1 MDAVTR
7 EFIGVS
13 PHFMRSLP
21 QLFFVAILC
30 PFIWGMNTKI
40 LSFLKEWLL
49 HFATL
54 VFLFNFFDSIDFI
67 SKRARWGDYLRNDD
81 GTPDTVFDRIIRH
94 TFYNAEIFEM
104 MAFTLFVELLYRF
117 VFKKY
122 RWPVFII
129 ASAVCCCLVLVGHAL
144 LTHRE
149 LAGGLEFLWVLMGYM
164 VGYALLREFFHR
176 KLYKLNVRLGRS
188 ENELQ
193 LLKQQLDPHF
203 LFNTL
208 NYLYGT
214 ALREKAESTAEGIE
228 VMSGMMRY
236 SVEGMQ
242 QTFIPLADEIEFI
255 EQYLYLQRVRLPEKT
270 SNGIKTTMAV
280 SDKAYVIAPMLLIP
294 FIENAFKHG
303 MSNDASV
310 DIIIDIRT
318 ASNILT
324 MRIINGIHSENLV
337 KGTNSGLNITKR
349 RLELLYPYRHQLE
362 IKAGLDSYDVQLVLT
377 LQPLTK

>member
-1 MDAVTR
+1 MKTKVIS
-7 EFIGVS
+7 FI
-13 PHFMRSLP
+13 
-21 QLFFVAILC
+21 
-30 PFIWGMNTKI
+30 
-40 LSFLKEWLL
+40 KEWLL
-49 HFATL
+49 HFAAL

-67 SKRARWGDYLRNDD
+67 SKRARWG
-81 GTPDTVFDRIIRH
+81 THETVFDRIIRH
-94 TFYNAEIFEM
+94 TFQNPEIFEM
-104 MAFTLFVELLYRF
+104 AAFTILVEALFHF

-144 LTHRE
+144 FTHRE
-149 LAGGLEFLWVLMGYM
+149 LAEGLEFLWILMGYM

-176 KLYKLNVRLGRS
+176 KLYKLKVGLGRS

-242 QTFIPLADEIEFI
+242 ETFVPLAYEINFI
-255 EQYLYLQRVRLPEKT
+255 EQYLYLQRVRLPEK
-270 SNGIKTTMAV
+270 NAGGVKVVIDIKDR
-280 SDKAYVIAPMLLIP
+280 SFVIAPMMLIP

-303 MSNDASV
+303 ITNDAPFDINV
-310 DIIIDIRT
+310 DIRST
-318 ASNILT
+318 GNTLSMTVTN
-324 MRIINGIHSENLV
+324 RIHSGNSV
-337 KGTNSGLNITKR
+337 KGTNSGLHITKR
-349 RLELLYPYRHQLE
+349 RLELLYPYKHQLK
-362 IKAGLDSYDVQLVLT
+362 IKAGTDKYEVLLVLT
-377 LQPLTK
+377 LQPLNK

>member
-1 MDAVTR
+1 MK
-7 EFIGVS
+7 
-13 PHFMRSLP
+13 
-21 QLFFVAILC
+21 
-30 PFIWGMNTKI
+30 TKI
-40 LSFLKEWLL
+40 LSFIKEWLL

-67 SKRARWGDYLRNDD
+67 SKRARWGNYLRNDD

-94 TFYNAEIFEM
+94 TFHNAEIFEM
-104 MAFTLFVELLYRF
+104 MAFTLLVELLYRF

-122 RWPVFII
+122 RWPVFIV
-129 ASAVCCCLVLVGHAL
+129 SCAVCCCLVLVGHVAWREQQ
-144 LTHRE
+144 LT
-149 LAGGLEFLWVLMGYM
+149 GMWQPFCVLMGYI
-164 VGYALLREFFHR
+164 VGYTFLREFFYH
-176 KLYKLNVRLGRS
+176 KLYLLNVRLRRS

-242 QTFIPLADEIEFI
+242 ETFVPLANEINFI
-255 EQYLYLQRVRLPEKT
+255 EQYLYLQRVRLPEK
-270 SNGIKTTMAV
+270 SANGVKVAIEVKDR
-280 SDKAYVIAPMLLIP
+280 SFVIAPMVLIA

-303 MSNDASV
+303 ITNDAPF
-310 DIIIDIRT
+310 DINIDIRST
-318 ASNILT
+318 GNALSMTVTN
-324 MRIINGIHSENLV
+324 RIHSDNSV
-337 KGTNSGLNITKR
+337 KGTNNGLHITKR
-349 RLELLYPYRHQLE
+349 RLELLYPNKYKLE
-362 IKAGLDSYDVQLVLT
+362 ISNGNNIYNVMLELT
-377 LQPLTK
+377 L

>member
-1 MDAVTR
+1 MKTKVIS
-7 EFIGVS
+7 FI
-13 PHFMRSLP
+13 
-21 QLFFVAILC
+21 
-30 PFIWGMNTKI
+30 
-40 LSFLKEWLL
+40 KEWLL
-49 HFATL
+49 HFAAL

-67 SKRARWGDYLRNDD
+67 SKRARWG
-81 GTPDTVFDRIIRH
+81 THEKVFERIIRH
-94 TFYNAEIFEM
+94 TFQNPEIFEM
-104 MAFTLFVELLYRF
+104 AAFTILVEALFHF

-144 LTHRE
+144 FTHRE
-149 LAGGLEFLWVLMGYM
+149 LAEGLEFLWVLMGYM

-176 KLYKLNVRLGRS
+176 KLYKLNVGLGRS

-228 VMSGMMRY
+228 VMAGMMRY

-242 QTFIPLADEIEFI
+242 ETFVPVAAEISFI
-255 EQYLYLQRVRLPEKT
+255 EQYLYLQRVRLTEKN
-270 SNGIKTTMAV
+270 SNGVKVNIQVA
-280 SDKAYVIAPMLLIP
+280 DRNFVIAPMLLIP

-303 MSNDASV
+303 VSAEQPV
-310 DIIIDIRT
+310 DIVIDITLT
-318 ASNILT
+318 ANKLT
-324 MRIINGIHSENLV
+324 MKLSNAIHSANVVE
-337 KGTNSGLNITKR
+337 GTNSGLHITKR
-349 RLELLYPYRHQLE
+349 RLELLYPNKHKLE
-362 IKAGLDSYDVQLVLT
+362 ISTDNDVYNVVLGLT
-377 LQPLTK
+377 LQPLNNN